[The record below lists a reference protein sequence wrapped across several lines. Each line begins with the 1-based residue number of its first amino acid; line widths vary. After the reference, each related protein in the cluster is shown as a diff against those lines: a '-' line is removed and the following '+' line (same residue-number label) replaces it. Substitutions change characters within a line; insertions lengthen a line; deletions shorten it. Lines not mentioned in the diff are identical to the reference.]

1 MAHPTALVTG
11 ASSGIGAATV
21 RRLASEGWRVVAAAR
36 RLERLEQLAATV
48 PGVIPVVVDV
58 TDDAS
63 VDQMAATVDVCDL
76 VVANA
81 GAAFDIDP
89 VARASSELWTRT
101 FDVNVVGTVRTVRAL
116 LPALGAAAAPLIV
129 LMGSTAGRWAYE
141 GGGSYVSAK
150 RGIAAL
156 REILRLE
163 LVDAGVRICE
173 VAPGMVA
180 TEEFTLNRFAG
191 DVERA
196 AKTYEGVEAL
206 SAEDVADVIAW
217 VASRPPHVNIDA
229 VHVTPLQ
236 QAAVHK
242 VVRAPYRIA
251 QHVHERKS

>member
-1 MAHPTALVTG
+1 MTGRTALVTG
-11 ASSGIGAATV
+11 ASSGIGAATA

-36 RLERLEQLAATV
+36 RLERLEELAKAV
-48 PGVIPVVVDV
+48 PGVVPVVVDV

-63 VDQMAATVDVCDL
+63 VNQLAEAVDVCDL

-101 FDVNVVGTVRTVRAL
+101 FELNVVGTVRTVRAL
-116 LPALGAAAAPLIV
+116 LPALTAAAAPQIV

-141 GGGSYVSAK
+141 GGGSYVAAK
-150 RGIAAL
+150 RGVAAL

-163 LVDAGVRICE
+163 LVDAGVRVCE

-191 DVERA
+191 DVERT
-196 AKTYEGVEAL
+196 AKLYDGVQAL
-206 SAEDVADVIAW
+206 SADDVADVIAW
-217 VASRPPHVNIDA
+217 VASRPAHVNID
-229 VHVTPLQ
+229 VVQVTPQQ

-242 VVRAPYRIA
+242 VNRTPVAI
-251 QHVHERKS
+251 S